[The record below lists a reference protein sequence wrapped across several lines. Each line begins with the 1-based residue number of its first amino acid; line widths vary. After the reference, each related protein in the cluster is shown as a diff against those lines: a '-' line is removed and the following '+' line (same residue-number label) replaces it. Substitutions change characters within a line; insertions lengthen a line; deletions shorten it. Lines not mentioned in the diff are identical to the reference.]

1 MLTFH
6 SDPISDNQPIN
17 LEPEEKHQP
26 RLGFE
31 FRPIQLNLAVKL
43 AHVNTSSTAQLIYL
57 YLVDLRNGYKSGICT
72 FPFTFR
78 QIQKAFGTKIDE
90 EGKQVP
96 TFTLRTIKRAIT
108 ELQHSGLIQL
118 MRTTKDTG
126 QRDEKLTFYLPVF
139 GLHEMGAKHPAGTCS
154 APGAETSPADAQP
167 CSRLALFRR

>member
-6 SDPISDNQPIN
+6 SDPISDNQPTN
-17 LEPEEKHQP
+17 LSQETEEKHQP

-72 FPFTFR
+72 FPFTLR

-90 EGKQVP
+90 DGKQV
-96 TFTLRTIKRAIT
+96 
-108 ELQHSGLIQL
+108 
-118 MRTTKDTG
+118 
-126 QRDEKLTFYLPVF
+126 
-139 GLHEMGAKHPAGTCS
+139 
-154 APGAETSPADAQP
+154 
-167 CSRLALFRR
+167 

>member
-1 MLTFH
+1 MIATSQDFASAPTVDIH
-6 SDPISDNQPIN
+6 PSQTQT
-17 LEPEEKHQP
+17 K
-26 RLGFE
+26 LGFE

-96 TFTLRTIKRAIT
+96 TFTLRTIKRAIK

-118 MRTTKDTG
+118 MRTTKDAFEC
-126 QRDEKLTFYLPVF
+126 DEKLTFYL
-139 GLHEMGAKHPAGTCS
+139 AKLYHS
-154 APGAETSPADAQP
+154 AINVS
-167 CSRLALFRR
+167 SFLLAVRWYYGIITHVVSKSLTKK